1 MKEKR
6 LTIGNEKRFFLSFF
20 FIRIKESFRNDCSS
34 TVKKKNIKFLNEFV
48 LNFLFFFLIS
58 IRDANPRM

>member
-6 LTIGNEKRFFLSFF
+6 LTIGNESDFSFLFF
-20 FIRIKESFRNDCSS
+20 IKESFRNDCSS

-48 LNFLFFFLIS
+48 LNFLFFLIS